1 MDSSEKTSIQS
12 EDEADMEKLAAV
24 MAQLAS
30 SQQQFQQQLVNS
42 QQQFQ
47 QLQQEMQHQNQV
59 QQQELQQ
66 QIMDQQQ
73 KQQKEFQKILKEMD
87 KRPTARNERVNVA
100 EYKEG
105 EDIVSFLEAFK
116 GTMTLNEVEEDWLKY
131 LVPSLTGKA
140 REVSR
145 YMEFD
150 KCTYR
155 DLKER
160 LMRHFEVTT
169 EAQRWKFR
177 EKKWTTE
184 STPEAYVREAEQL
197 I

>member
-1 MDSSEKTSIQS
+1 
-12 EDEADMEKLAAV
+12 

-30 SQQQFQQQLVNS
+30 SQQQFQLQLVKS

-73 KQQKEFQKILKEMD
+73 KQQKEFQTIISKEMG

-105 EDIVSFLEAFK
+105 EDIASFLEAFE
-116 GTMTLNEVEEDWLKY
+116 GTMTLNEVEEEDWLNY
-131 LVPSLTGKA
+131 LVLSLTGKA
-140 REVSR
+140 REVSW

-155 DLKER
+155 DLKMR
-160 LMRHFEVTT
+160 LMKQFEVTT
-169 EAQRWKFR
+169 KAQRRKFQMR
-177 EKKWTTE
+177 
-184 STPEAYVREAEQL
+184 YVNSW
-197 I
+197 

>member
-1 MDSSEKTSIQS
+1 
-12 EDEADMEKLAAV
+12 
-24 MAQLAS
+24 
-30 SQQQFQQQLVNS
+30 
-42 QQQFQ
+42 
-47 QLQQEMQHQNQV
+47 MQHQNQV
-59 QQQELQQ
+59 QQRELQQQLMDQQEQQQRQQQELQQ

-73 KQQKEFQKILKEMD
+73 KQQKEFQKILKEMG

-100 EYKEG
+100 EYKGG
-105 EDIVSFLEAFK
+105 EDIASFLEAFEW
-116 GTMTLNEVEEDWLKY
+116 TITLNEVEEENWLKY

-140 REVSR
+140 REVSQ

-160 LMRHFEVTT
+160 LMKYFEVTT
-169 EAQRWKFR
+169 EAQRRKFR

-184 STPEAYVREAEQL
+184 STPEAYVQEAEKL